1 MENVLRRFCL
11 VLGIGF
17 SSRHLNLGLEGS
29 ILRETANEH
38 RGVSLPGEELV
49 PGLRP
54 GQEPSLGSTV
64 LRLHCRIKDP
74 ALAAPPMV
82 WKNKRV
88 FRLAHRDPHTGS
100 PQW

>member
-1 MENVLRRFCL
+1 MST
-11 VLGIGF
+11 G
-17 SSRHLNLGLEGS
+17 
-29 ILRETANEH
+29 RE
-38 RGVSLPGEELV
+38 RVSLLGEELV

-54 GQEPSLGSTV
+54 GQEPSLGGTV
-64 LRLHCRIKDP
+64 LRLHCRMKDA

-88 FRLAHRDPHTGS
+88 LRLALRDCHTADAYS